1 VDERFGREFYERHY
15 FDPATRVIGP
25 EEVTRLARFV
35 LSYLGYLSVEV
46 ETVLD
51 LGCGVGLWR
60 EALAELAPGARYV
73 GVETSEY
80 LCERFGWARG
90 SVTDFEPEAPA
101 DLVVC
106 QGVLQYLPMREA
118 QRAMRRLGALT
129 GGALYLEVLTR
140 EDWEENCA
148 QDRTDGAVHL
158 RSAGW
163 YRKHLAPHFV
173 AIGGGLFLPRES
185 DVVLYELEKLG

>member
-1 VDERFGREFYERHY
+1 VDDRFGREFYERHY
-15 FDPATRVIGP
+15 FDPETRVIGP
-25 EEVTRLARFV
+25 DEVSRLARFV
-35 LSYLGYLSVEV
+35 LSYLDYLAVDV

-60 EALAELAPGARYV
+60 EALGRLAPDVSYT

-80 LCERFGWARG
+80 LCERFGWERG
-90 SVTDFEPEAPA
+90 SVVDFEAETSA

-118 QRAMRRLGALT
+118 QRAMRRLAELT

-140 EDWEENCA
+140 EDWEQNCA
-148 QDRTDGAVHL
+148 RDRTDGAVHL
-158 RSAGW
+158 RSAAW
-163 YRKHLAPHFV
+163 YRKHLAPRFV
-173 AIGGGLFLPRES
+173 AVGGGLFVPRDS